1 MCVSIRFCP
10 MAFSF
15 GSLDAQGQQI
25 LTEKRKANTF
35 SPKKNRNHDDAAT
48 IPPQFRLRLFPRC
61 SFLSPCGIFLRPKL
75 SSFIS
80 SPLFPR
86 RRYPKPNLCSGE
98 REKGKEREWRL
109 LTTNYL
115 PPLSLSLSFSLGRD
129 REEGKKR
136 KEKERLTAGAP
147 RGDALWMEKRGK
159 GYGEKEIR

>member
-1 MCVSIRFCP
+1 MLCVSIRFCP

-80 SPLFPR
+80 PPLSPK

-115 PPLSLSLSFSLGRD
+115 PPLSLSLLLFGPRPGGGK
-129 REEGKKR
+129 EKKR
-136 KEKERLTAGAP
+136 EREADRWRTAG
-147 RGDALWMEKRGK
+147 
-159 GYGEKEIR
+159 